1 MTASHHAKKAPQIP
15 AAFKA
20 KLGAIH
26 TLLENKYYLDDIYFG
41 VFAKGSRGLG
51 TLLWKVGDQ
60 LLIDG
65 LLVNGSAKVVGA
77 FSAVVRKLQTGF
89 IYSYAT
95 AMIIGVLGLMTIWFS
110 GLIAH

>member
-1 MTASHHAKKAPQIP
+1 MRLSPAFRPAVPGESIIVGRDASA
-15 AAFKA
+15 
-20 KLGAIH
+20 
-26 TLLENKYYLDDIYFG
+26 D
-41 VFAKGSRGLG
+41 V
-51 TLLWKVGDQ
+51 
-60 LLIDG
+60 LIDG